1 MFSWCIRIYTVCK
14 TSVLFCKTERV
25 QNAPGYNN
33 HYSWICVKVIMHQS
47 RFVIV
52 IITAYSTLQ
61 QQGNIS
67 FCLVIVECATL
78 RQTCQSQTML
88 KGTECTWQIFRH
100 YVNTPIHMY
109 WNLTTQSP
117 PSPPPPHPPPPT
129 PPPPKKKRKK
139 KEKKRIW
146 RQKFWY
152 F

>member
-78 RQTCQSQTML
+78 LRQTCQSQTML
-88 KGTECTWQIFRH
+88 KGIECTWQIFRH

-109 WNLTTQSP
+109 WNFWQGMQHLRLRICSP
-117 PSPPPPHPPPPT
+117 AYPIPS
-129 PPPPKKKRKK
+129 
-139 KEKKRIW
+139 EKKGSTQNRST
-146 RQKFWY
+146 Q
-152 F
+152 